1 MPILDAVRKFLEA
14 LRRFFETSPAQPPRT
29 QSEDDARF
37 LEEVFGLF
45 PFTPQAQQWLR
56 QNVRFEVIDLQNTT
70 GGGGGWYPG
79 QRMVRLNT
87 AQYEAAIH
95 ELAHALWHDRREDRT
110 VRDGLVAA
118 VHRLAEDGDPR
129 WSRVRTPAGHYIH
142 GIPTQPGFE
151 HGMLL
156 PQNEWGTGGGPQGE
170 WNDWEMFAGLA
181 SGCMA
186 DIRLLPP
193 YVRQFYSDIFVELPE
208 GVPAPEEGAPH
219 R

>member
-1 MPILDAVRKFLEA
+1 MPILDALKTLIA
-14 LRRFFETSPAQPPRT
+14 AWKRRAAGRPAGDLLD
-29 QSEDDARF
+29 ELFAI
-37 LEEVFGLF
+37 F
-45 PFTPQAQQWLR
+45 PFAPSAQRWLR
-56 QNVRFEVIDLQNTT
+56 EKIRIEVVDWDSTA
-70 GGGGGWYPG
+70 GGGGWYPD
-79 QRMVRLNT
+79 RRLVRLNT

-95 ELAHALWHDRREDRT
+95 ELAHAVWHDRRLDRR

-118 VHRLAEDGDPR
+118 VQRLADDDDPR
-129 WSRVRTPAGHYIH
+129 WRRVGVLAGHYIH

-151 HGMLL
+151 RGMLL
-156 PQNEWGTGGGPQGE
+156 GRKEWGKGGGEQGR

-193 YVRQFYSDIFVELPE
+193 YLRPFYSDLFVELAPGAPSPE
-208 GVPAPEEGAPH
+208 STAPH